1 MEVILTGEPLA
12 SERAY
17 QLGLVNR
24 LVEPGKAV
32 DEALELAE
40 KIATSAPLAVAA
52 SRRVVL
58 AAAYAS
64 DEELIEMT
72 NKEFAPI
79 LQSEDTKEGLMAF
92 IEKRAPQW
100 KGR

>member
-1 MEVILTGEPLA
+1 LA
-12 SERAY
+12 S
-17 QLGLVNR
+17 
-24 LVEPGKAV
+24 
-32 DEALELAE
+32 
-40 KIATSAPLAVAA
+40 
-52 SRRVVL
+52 
-58 AAAYAS
+58 AYATD
-64 DEELIEMT
+64 DELKDMT

>member
-1 MEVILTGEPLA
+1 MIDNPNTYNFSEEEMLNRQNYIPTIKNKLLA
-12 SERAY
+12 K
-17 QLGLVNR
+17 LKDL
-24 LVEPGKAV
+24 
-32 DEALELAE
+32 
-40 KIATSAPLAVAA
+40 
-52 SRRVVL
+52 
-58 AAAYAS
+58 
-64 DEELIEMT
+64 T

>member
-1 MEVILTGEPLA
+1 
-12 SERAY
+12 
-17 QLGLVNR
+17 VNR
-24 LVEPGKAV
+24 LAEPGTAV
-32 DEALELAE
+32 QEAIALAE

-58 AAAYAS
+58 ASAYATD
-64 DEELIEMT
+64 DELKDMT